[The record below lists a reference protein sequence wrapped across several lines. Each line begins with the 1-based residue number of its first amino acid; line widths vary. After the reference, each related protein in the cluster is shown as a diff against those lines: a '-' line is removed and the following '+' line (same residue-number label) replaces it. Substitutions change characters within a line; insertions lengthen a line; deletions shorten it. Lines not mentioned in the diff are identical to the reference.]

1 ALTLLP
7 HPFYLQ
13 VTGFFPPLYPM
24 ESTHLITLIIL
35 VTFTSSV
42 QSKLSDKDGLV
53 VSIVKGNLTLRQFCA
68 SGIPNSESHVEFAPT
83 ERMHLISWIHTE
95 NNGGSL
101 PDDSRVPLAILL
113 RSKQIQSFQLN
124 FQPRLF
130 LLSED
135 DPSSVEQLDV
145 SHVVLRP
152 GDFAELVELSSS
164 PNGSETMLTI
174 FRDPPISRQLE
185 IFNPAVLLIYTIA
198 LLSIV
203 LGCAM
208 IFLSYEELLREMQ
221 ARNAAFKQSKWAMY
235 VALGLLLVLASGF
248 ILIYYYL
255 YDTAVYFAISLFFC
269 CGILAV
275 TNVLAFW
282 VTYFFPAAKKRFP
295 VNFRL
300 CRFHVGFNVSVTKL
314 AVSPVGIALMVV
326 WLIFRKEE
334 FIGWHL
340 QTAVGV
346 FMVAW
351 LLSSGIPLPSLKLIT
366 ICFAMFLA
374 YDVFFVFITPYFQQA
389 IEPPPPT
396 ETHVIRSRRSASNE
410 LSYMEA
416 IATGSAGKSG
426 ETIPASFRIHLV
438 LTTGQ
443 YGCRQSAYSILL
455 GFGDAIFPG
464 LLCAFLAF
472 YDSLW
477 KIRLRMNFL
486 ASLFGYMLGMLTTQF
501 VMTLTD
507 RGQPAL
513 LYLCPFTL
521 GTTVLFAAIFLGKE
535 ELQKMWKG
543 AFPLVTSEDPGDL
556 RPSGDQL
563 KDDEYPV
570 ECTGKS
576 TDSLVAPNDLVN
588 FDHDDDPLRLST
600 SRAV

>member
-1 ALTLLP
+1 
-7 HPFYLQ
+7 
-13 VTGFFPPLYPM
+13 M
-24 ESTHLITLIIL
+24 
-35 VTFTSSV
+35 
-42 QSKLSDKDGLV
+42 
-53 VSIVKGNLTLRQFCA
+53 TLRQFCA
-68 SGIPNSESHVEFAPT
+68 SGIPNSEGHVEFVPT
-83 ERMHLISWIHTE
+83 ERMHLISWIDAGK
-95 NNGGSL
+95 NGGSL
-101 PDDSRVPLAILL
+101 SDDSRMPLAILL
-113 RSKQIQSFQLN
+113 RSKQIQSSQMN

-135 DPSSVEQLDV
+135 DPDQSKLTSVEQLDV

-152 GDFAELVELSSS
+152 EDFAELVKLSSS

-174 FRDPPISRQLE
+174 FRDPPVSRQLE
-185 IFNPAVLLIYTIA
+185 IFNPAVLLIYSIA

-208 IFLSYEELLREMQ
+208 IFLSYEDLLREMQ

-235 VALGLLLVLASGF
+235 VALGLLLVLASSF
-248 ILIYYYL
+248 ILIYYYF

-282 VTYFFPAAKKRFP
+282 ITYFFPAAKKRFP

-300 CRFHVGFNVSVTKL
+300 YRFHVRFNVSVTKL

-326 WLIFRKEE
+326 WLIFRREE

-374 YDVFFVFITPYFQQA
+374 YDVFFVFITPYFQQVT
-389 IEPPPPT
+389 EPPPPT
-396 ETHVIRSRRSASNE
+396 EAHVIRSRRSASNE

-443 YGCRQSAYSILL
+443 YGCKQSPYSILL

-477 KIRLRMNFL
+477 KIRFRMNFL
-486 ASLFGYMLGMLTTQF
+486 ASLFGYVLGMLTTQF

-521 GTTVLFAAIFLGKE
+521 GTTVLFAAIFLGRE

-543 AFPLVTSEDPGDL
+543 AFPLVTSGDPGEL
-556 RPSGDQL
+556 RPSGDEL

-570 ECTGKS
+570 GGTGKS
-576 TDSLVAPNDLVN
+576 TDLLVAQDHNDLVN
-588 FDHDDDPLRLST
+588 FDHDDDPLRLSA